1 MDRTGLYIALALAV
15 IVGGIFG
22 VFPGLDLKIAELFA
36 KPDYRP
42 DFSFGLRLHPG
53 LWWLRE
59 AAMWITT
66 VLAAPAIG
74 ALVVKAILPRS
85 RMLISGRAAVFLTV
99 SLALAPGLVANVLL
113 KDHWGRPRPVDVV
126 QFGGAEHFVPWWDP
140 RGDCDKNCS
149 FVSGDVS
156 GAFWTLAPAALAPA
170 PWRPVAYGAA
180 LILGTATALFRM
192 MAGGHFFSD
201 VFFAGFFTF
210 IIVWLSYAVIYRWSR
225 VSDEDVDYGME
236 RAIVS
241 TANGVSSRAAA
252 LGANAAAGAKRLAE
266 KAMMPIGHV
275 TKSVDAS
282 AFVGAMPALSDALS
296 FLRRALRRAAVKFFL
311 LVDPNALADTATK
324 QDRSAP
330 RDTGR

>member
-22 VFPGLDLKIAELFA
+22 VFPGLDLRIAELFA

-66 VLAAPAIG
+66 LLAAPAVG
-74 ALVVKAILPRS
+74 ALVMKAILPRS
-85 RMLISGRAAVFLTV
+85 RMLIPGRAAVFLTV

-180 LILGTATALFRM
+180 LVLGTATALFRM

-210 IIVWLSYAVIYRWSR
+210 MVVWLSYAVIYRWSR
-225 VSDEDVDYGME
+225 VSDEDVDQGME

-241 TANGVSSRAAA
+241 TADGASSRAAA

-266 KAMMPIGHV
+266 KAMLQVRRIGKNAEV
-275 TKSVDAS
+275 S
-282 AFVGAMPALSDALS
+282 APAGTMPALTDVVDVM
-296 FLRRALRRAAVKFFL
+296 RRALRRAAVKFFL

-324 QDRSAP
+324 QDRPAS
-330 RDTGR
+330 RDTPR